1 MGGSAVITK
10 NMSKKPPSRDE
21 SSADSASADKEE
33 VIAGSATTDNEEV
46 IADSATTDNEDV
58 TELLASDP
66 DPVQLGEAAAVAAGR
81 GKAETRAE
89 AESLSG
95 STAAIDADQ
104 ILADAV
110 SKPAAVGASSP
121 KARFPWFGLI
131 NFLLILALA
140 GAVGYYWREQQ
151 KLAADYQAN
160 NQADLA
166 NMQQQ
171 LQRVEQTSSKRLQS
185 SLSPLETR
193 IGSVNKKIGS
203 LDSKVDELGLGQ
215 QDLRESG
222 EKLYELFGRDKNAWQ
237 LAEVEYLMR
246 VAQHKLILQDD
257 FEGAAITLQAASDRI
272 GLTGDPGL
280 LPVRVMISEEIAD
293 LKTRRRADLVGMT
306 LILAQ
311 LGRQVRGL
319 QPGFAV
325 RVEQSSEESVV
336 EPSAELGADPQTMQ
350 DWFDRFSVSL
360 DSLISISKES
370 TEPTEIEANI
380 VDVSE
385 VLEDN
390 LKLAR
395 WAVLER
401 DANQYQLL
409 IDRSLRLF
417 GEFYDLDNAAN
428 HDFMTQLQELQKMV
442 IKPEKP
448 DITGS
453 LRELQRILSQ
463 RAVAPQPEAPQPEAP
478 QPEAPQPA
486 ATQPAATQPAATQPA
501 APPPADVPA
510 AESDNG

>member
-1 MGGSAVITK
+1 
-10 NMSKKPPSRDE
+10 MSKKPPSRDK
-21 SSADSASADKEE
+21 SSADSATADK
-33 VIAGSATTDNEEV
+33 EEV
-46 IADSATTDNEDV
+46 IADSATADKEDF
-58 TELLASDP
+58 TEVLASDP
-66 DPVQLGEAAAVAAGR
+66 DPVQIGEAAADKEEVVADSATTDKEDFTEVLASDPDPVQIGEAAAVETAQGE
-81 GKAETRAE
+81 AETRAA
-89 AESLSG
+89 AESLPGAPAGTDSNR
-95 STAAIDADQ
+95 
-104 ILADAV
+104 ILADVVA
-110 SKPAAVGASSP
+110 KPAAAAAASASPP
-121 KARFPWFGLI
+121 KARFPWFGLF
-131 NFLLILALA
+131 NLLLILALA
-140 GAVGYYWREQQ
+140 GAAGYYWREQQ
-151 KLAADYQAN
+151 KLGADYQAGFV
-160 NQADLA
+160 DL
-166 NMQQQ
+166 QQQ
-171 LQRVEQTSSKRLQS
+171 LKLVEQTSSKRLQS
-185 SLSPLETR
+185 SLSPLEGR
-193 IGSVNKKIGS
+193 IGN
-203 LDSKVDELGLGQ
+203 LNTKVDELGLGQ
-215 QDLRESG
+215 QSLRESG
-222 EKLYELFGRDKNAWQ
+222 EKLYQLFGRDKNAWQ

-257 FEGAAITLQAASDRI
+257 FAGAAITLQAASDRI

-311 LGRQVRGL
+311 LGRQVRSL

-325 RVEQSSEESVV
+325 RVEQISEAPAV
-336 EPSAELGADPQTMQ
+336 EPSVEASAELGANPQTMQ
-350 DWFDRFSVSL
+350 DWLDRFSVFL
-360 DSLISISKES
+360 DSLISVSKES
-370 TEPTEIEANI
+370 SEPTEIEANI

-385 VLEDN
+385 ALEDN

-395 WAVLER
+395 WAILER

-463 RAVAPQPEAPQPEAP
+463 RAVAPQPA
-478 QPEAPQPA
+478 APQPA
-486 ATQPAATQPAATQPA
+486 APQ
-501 APPPADVPA
+501 PADVPA

>member
-1 MGGSAVITK
+1 
-10 NMSKKPPSRDE
+10 MSKKPPSKDQ
-21 SSADSASADKEE
+21 SSADSASADSTG
-33 VIAGSATTDNEEV
+33 ADSASADSTGADKEEV
-46 IADSATTDNEDV
+46 IADSATTDTEDF
-58 TELLASDP
+58 TEILASDP
-66 DPVQLGEAAAVAAGR
+66 DPVQLGEAAVVAAAES
-81 GKAETRAE
+81 KAETRAA
-89 AESLSG
+89 AESLS
-95 STAAIDADQ
+95 DAPAGTDSNR
-104 ILADAV
+104 ILADVVSKSAAAGAV
-110 SKPAAVGASSP
+110 STSP
-121 KARFPWFGLI
+121 PKTGIPWFGLF

-140 GAVGYYWREQQ
+140 GAAGYYWREQQ
-151 KLAADYQAN
+151 KLATDYQAN
-160 NQADLA
+160 NQASLA
-166 NMQQQ
+166 NMQRQ

-185 SLSPLETR
+185 SLSPLESR
-193 IGSVNKKIGS
+193 IGNLNKKI
-203 LDSKVDELGLGQ
+203 DELGLGHQ
-215 QDLRESG
+215 GLRESS

-306 LILAQ
+306 LVLAQ

-325 RVEQSSEESVV
+325 RVEQISEESAVESSV
-336 EPSAELGADPQTMQ
+336 EPSTGSIVELGVDPQTMQ
-350 DWFDRFSVSL
+350 DWFDRSSVFL
-360 DSLISISKES
+360 DSLISIRKES
-370 TEPTEIEANI
+370 TAPSEIEANI

-395 WAVLER
+395 WAILER
-401 DANQYQLL
+401 DSNQYQLL

-463 RAVAPQPEAPQPEAP
+463 RAVAPQPEV
-478 QPEAPQPA
+478 PQPA
-486 ATQPAATQPAATQPA
+486 ATQ
-501 APPPADVPA
+501 PADVPA

>member
-1 MGGSAVITK
+1 
-10 NMSKKPPSRDE
+10 MSKKPPSKDK
-21 SSADSASADKEE
+21 SSADSATADK
-33 VIAGSATTDNEEV
+33 EEV
-46 IADSATTDNEDV
+46 IADSATADKEEVIADSATADQEEVITDSATTDKEEVIADSATADKEDF
-58 TELLASDP
+58 TEVLASDP
-66 DPVQLGEAAAVAAGR
+66 DPVQIGEVAAVEAAE
-81 GKAETRAE
+81 GKAETRAA
-89 AESLSG
+89 AESLP
-95 STAAIDADQ
+95 DAPAGTDSKQ
-104 ILADAV
+104 IRADVV
-110 SKPAAVGASSP
+110 SKPAATAAASASPP
-121 KARFPWFGLI
+121 KARFPWFGLF

-140 GAVGYYWREQQ
+140 GAAGYYWREQQ
-151 KLAADYQAN
+151 KLAADNEADF
-160 NQADLA
+160 ADL
-166 NMQQQ
+166 QQQ
-171 LQRVEQTSSKRLQS
+171 LQLLEQTSSKRLQS
-185 SLSPLETR
+185 SLSPLEGR
-193 IGSVNKKIGS
+193 IGN
-203 LDSKVDELGLGQ
+203 LNTKVDELGLGQ
-215 QDLRESG
+215 QSLRESG
-222 EKLYELFGRDKNAWQ
+222 EKLYQLFGRDKNAWQ

-257 FEGAAITLQAASDRI
+257 FAGAAITLQAASDRI

-325 RVEQSSEESVV
+325 RVEHISKEPAVEASVGSSV
-336 EPSAELGADPQTMQ
+336 ERAANPQTMQ
-350 DWFDRFSVSL
+350 DWLDRFSVFL

-385 VLEDN
+385 ALEDN

-395 WAVLER
+395 WAILER

-463 RAVAPQPEAPQPEAP
+463 RAVAPQP
-478 QPEAPQPA
+478 
-486 ATQPAATQPAATQPA
+486 
-501 APPPADVPA
+501 ADVPA

>member
-1 MGGSAVITK
+1 
-10 NMSKKPPSRDE
+10 MSKKPPSTDKP
-21 SSADSASADKEE
+21 SADAASADSAGADKEE
-33 VIAGSATTDNEEV
+33 VADSAGADKEEV
-46 IADSATTDNEDV
+46 IADSATTDTEDF
-58 TELLASDP
+58 TEVLASDP
-66 DPVQLGEAAAVAAGR
+66 DPVQFGQAAAE
-81 GKAETRAE
+81 GKTETRAA
-89 AESLSG
+89 AESLSDG
-95 STAAIDADQ
+95 PAGTDSNR
-104 ILADAV
+104 ILADVVAK
-110 SKPAAVGASSP
+110 SAAAGAASSAP
-121 KARFPWFGLI
+121 LKARLSLFGLF

-140 GAVGYYWREQQ
+140 GAAGYYWREQQ
-151 KLAADYQAN
+151 KVAADYQAN
-160 NQADLA
+160 LVDL
-166 NMQQQ
+166 QQQ
-171 LQRVEQTSSKRLQS
+171 LQMVEKTSSNRLQS
-185 SLSPLETR
+185 SLSPLESR
-193 IGSVNKKIGS
+193 IGSVDIKIGS
-203 LDSKVDELGLGQ
+203 LNNKVDELGLGQ
-215 QDLRESG
+215 QGLRESG

-325 RVEQSSEESVV
+325 RVEQIGEEPAV
-336 EPSAELGADPQTMQ
+336 EPSVESSAGSSAGSSAELGADPQTMQ
-350 DWFDRFSVSL
+350 DWLDRSSVFL

-395 WAVLER
+395 WAILER

-463 RAVAPQPEAPQPEAP
+463 RAVAPKPA
-478 QPEAPQPA
+478 APQPA
-486 ATQPAATQPAATQPA
+486 ATQPAAPQ
-501 APPPADVPA
+501 PADVPA